1 MKGFLFLLLATV
13 LLSGAVLAQSTAG
26 RIVGTVSGPDGV
38 LPGATVTVIDNQT
51 KRERVVTA
59 SDDGA
64 FTVPQ
69 LEAGTYTVTVTVQGF
84 KTFSATDVKVDANRE
99 YSLAATLEVG
109 GVTETVTVVAGAET
123 INTSNA
129 QLDNTVT
136 PQQIRELP
144 LDGRNPLALIPLQ
157 AGTAKATGGSVTFIN
172 GQRTSFT
179 NITRDGINVND
190 NFIRA
195 NGTDFSPERATSDD
209 TGEFNVTTQNAGA
222 ENGYGAAQVQ
232 LVTPRGQDAFHGAL
246 FEYNR
251 NSRFAANTYTNN
263 SAGRNANGTEIL
275 PRSFLNRNQFGG
287 KIGGPFPVPRFGEGG
302 PSITK
307 GKGFFFFAFE
317 KQYLRQS
324 ITNTGTVLTAQAR
337 QGLFRFI
344 DSAGTTR
351 TVNLFALTPTGG
363 TNPPT
368 GINPIVQ
375 ARILSALPLPNTPG
389 GNLNQGLY
397 SLNTGFN
404 DDYKY
409 YTTRIDY
416 DINSK
421 NTINGVYTYKNEVVQ
436 RPDVSLD
443 FFTTVP
449 PVVQPGINDF
459 LALAWSTTLSS
470 NFTNEARGGF
480 SFPRAIF
487 DRFVDIP
494 SAFLDSPLINEPEVR
509 FLDQG
514 RVQHNYNLQDN
525 ASLTLGNHSL
535 RFGAVAQFF
544 RIKPFNDAGTVPT
557 FTLNTSTNSPQ
568 FTASSFGLPS
578 GVTISATNLQT
589 ANRLYALLGGIVGA
603 GTQTFNPTSP
613 TSPFSATSLRQF
625 YAYNTYAGYAN
636 DQWRI
641 RPTLTLNFGLRY
653 EVYTGL
659 KLQNGIALEPIIPAG
674 TDPRAAL
681 LDPNNGYQIIGG
693 NAGCEFCF
701 FKTDKNNFSPVL
713 SFAYAPN
720 FTSGF
725 LHTLMGGEGKSV
737 IRGGFRI
744 SFVPDQFLTAA
755 RNANTGNAGLG
766 STANAAV
773 VNGSSQLDVR
783 PENLP
788 TIGVP
793 ASFTLPRTFATNNGA
808 AFNNF
813 GTAFAVDPNVQAGR
827 QQEYNLSYQ
836 REFGFKTAIEVR
848 YVGSYSKNL
857 LRGLDINQVQ
867 IKNNGFLDDFL
878 RAQANLNATGNAF
891 CNPATT
897 AGCQA
902 LTVFGQA
909 ATSPLRVNN
918 SAGTLAGSL
927 ALATFNNALRAG
939 TPGELVLNFLNIN
952 ADLNTNRPA
961 GQQQFPLLPNPNTG
975 AADLLFNGARNY
987 YNSLQVEFRRRFTDG
1002 FSFQA
1007 NYTFSKDLT
1016 DAVGTAQALFDPFVD
1031 NANPALEYS
1040 RADFDQ
1046 THAFNFNTIYELP
1059 FGHGKRFLNS
1069 ESGGLVDKVF
1079 GGFQLSSLL
1088 RFGTGRP
1095 ITFVDP
1101 RGTLNRTARSAR
1113 QTANSTLTKDQIKN
1127 LFGDFRKD
1135 GVRYYIN
1142 PSVLNITRNA
1152 DGSVTSLATA
1162 GPGQTPFT
1170 GQVFFNV
1177 PAGQTGN
1184 LERAIVNGPR
1194 QFNMDMAV
1202 VKKLRFSES
1211 KFLEFRAEAFNL
1223 TNRNNFL
1230 LPLQIDINSQTFGQL
1245 SPDLST
1251 QSGGLESPRRMQF
1264 AVRFEF

>member
-1 MKGFLFLLLATV
+1 MKGFLFLLLASI
-13 LLSGAVLAQSTAG
+13 LLSGAASAQSIAG
-26 RIVGTVSGPDGV
+26 RIVGTVAGPDGV
-38 LPGATVTVIDNQT
+38 IPGATVTVIDNQT

-59 SDDGA
+59 SGEGA

-69 LEAGTYTVTVTVQGF
+69 LEAGTYTVTVTAQGF
-84 KTFSATDVKVDANRE
+84 KTFTATEVKIDANRE
-99 YSLAATLEVG
+99 YPLTATLEVG
-109 GVTETVTVVAGAET
+109 GVSETVTVVAGAET
-123 INTSNA
+123 VNTSNG
-129 QLDNTVT
+129 QLDNVVS
-136 PQQIRELP
+136 PQQIQELP

-232 LVTPRGQDAFHGAL
+232 LVTPRGQSGFHGAL

-251 NSRFAANTYTNN
+251 NSRLAANTYTNN
-263 SAGRNANGTEIL
+263 AAGRDANGNEIL
-275 PRSFLNRNQFGG
+275 PRAFLNRNQFGG

-302 PSITK
+302 PAITK

-324 ITNTGTVLTAQAR
+324 QTNTGTVLTAQAR
-337 QGLFRFI
+337 QGIFRFI

-351 TVNLFALTPTGG
+351 SVNLFGLTPTGG
-363 TNPPT
+363 TNAPT

-375 ARILSALPLPNTPG
+375 ARILAGLPLPNTPG

-421 NTINGVYTYKNEVVQ
+421 NTINGVYTYKNEVLQ

-449 PVVQPGINDF
+449 PVIQPGINDF
-459 LALAWSTTLSS
+459 MALAWTTTLSS
-470 NFTNEARGGF
+470 KFINEARGGF

-487 DRFVDIP
+487 DRFTPIP
-494 SAFLDSPLINEPEVR
+494 STFLDSPLINEPESR

-525 ASLTLGNHSL
+525 ATLTMGNHSI
-535 RFGAVAQFF
+535 RFGGVAQFF

-557 FTLNTSTNSPQ
+557 FTLNTSTVSPQ
-568 FTASSFGLPS
+568 FTATSFGLPT
-578 GVTISATNLQT
+578 GVTISSTNVTT

-613 TSPFSATSLRQF
+613 TSPFAAQSLRQF
-625 YAYNTYAGYAN
+625 YAYNTYAGYVN
-636 DQWRI
+636 DQWRV
-641 RPTLTLNFGLRY
+641 RPSLTLNLGLRY

-674 TDPRAAL
+674 TDPRQAL
-681 LDPNNGYQIIGG
+681 LNPNGGYQIIGG

-701 FKTDKNNFSPVL
+701 FKTDRNNFSPVL

-720 FTSGF
+720 YTSGF
-725 LHTLMGGEGKSV
+725 LHNLLGGEGKSV

-755 RNANTGNAGLG
+755 RNANNGNAGLG

-773 VNGSSQLDVR
+773 VNGTSQLDLR
-783 PENLP
+783 PDNLP
-788 TIGVP
+788 TIAP
-793 ASFTLPRTFATNNGA
+793 PTPFTLPRTFATNNGA
-808 AFNNF
+808 GFNNF
-813 GTAFAVDPNVQAGR
+813 GTVFAVDPNVQAGR
-827 QQEYNLSYQ
+827 QQEYSIGYQ
-836 REFGFKTAIEVR
+836 REFGFKTALEVR
-848 YVGSYSKNL
+848 YVGAYSKNL

-867 IKNNGFLDDFL
+867 IRNNGFLADFQ
-878 RAQANLNATGNAF
+878 RAQANLTLTGNAF
-891 CNPATT
+891 CTT
-897 AGCQA
+897 AGCQP

-909 ATSPLRVNN
+909 AISPLRVNPATGA
-918 SAGTLAGSL
+918 SIGGL
-927 ALATFNNALRAG
+927 ALATFTNALRAG
-939 TPGELVLNFLNIN
+939 TPGELALNFLNIN
-952 ADLNTNRPA
+952 ADFNPNITANP
-961 GQQQFPLLPNPNTG
+961 QFPLLPNPNTG
-975 AADLLFNGARNY
+975 VADLLFNGARNY
-987 YNSLQVEFRRRFTDG
+987 YNSLQVEFRRRFTQG

-1046 THAFNFNTIYELP
+1046 THTVNFNTIYELP
-1059 FGHGKRFLNS
+1059 FGHGKHFLNS

-1079 GGFQLSSLL
+1079 GGFQLSSLFRL
-1088 RFGTGRP
+1088 GTGRP
-1095 ITFVDP
+1095 VSFVDP
-1101 RGTLNRTARSAR
+1101 RGTLNRTVRSAR
-1113 QTANSTLTKDQIKN
+1113 QSANSSLTKEQIKN
-1127 LFGDFRKD
+1127 LFGDFRRD

-1142 PSVLNITRNA
+1142 PSVLNITRNS
-1152 DGSVTSLATA
+1152 DGSVTSLATN
-1162 GPGQTPFT
+1162 GPGQATFA
-1170 GQVFFNV
+1170 GQAFFNV

-1194 QFNMDMAV
+1194 QFNLDTAI
-1202 VKKLRFSES
+1202 VKKLRFTERT
-1211 KFLEFRAEAFNL
+1211 FLELRAEAFNL

-1230 LPLQIDINSQTFGQL
+1230 LPLQVDINSQTFGQL
-1245 SPDLST
+1245 SPNLST